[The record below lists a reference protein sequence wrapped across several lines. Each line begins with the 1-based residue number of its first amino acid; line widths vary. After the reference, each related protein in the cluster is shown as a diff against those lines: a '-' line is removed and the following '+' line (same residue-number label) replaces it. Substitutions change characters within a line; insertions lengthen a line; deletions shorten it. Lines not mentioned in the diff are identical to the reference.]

1 MIGILNLQLNKLKK
15 KNNSEIAE
23 NIKRKLNVSYK
34 VEKLQN
40 IENRPINNKAKLLK
54 LEMEKDELKNIYFI
68 YVNRLNLLNPDY
80 FNDKGICILDSRII
94 LNPNFPHLTLEAY
107 NN

>member
-1 MIGILNLQLNKLKK
+1 
-15 KNNSEIAE
+15 
-23 NIKRKLNVSYK
+23 
-34 VEKLQN
+34 
-40 IENRPINNKAKLLK
+40 
-54 LEMEKDELKNIYFI
+54 MEKDELKNIYFI

-107 NN
+107 NNWNSKEKK